1 NDEEKREC
9 CGRSCIHGS
18 DTENGSTHGLW
29 NRGRLFRHL
38 LRRFQAHRVVSGR
51 QVGTPDGVI

>member
-51 QVGTPDGVI
+51 Q